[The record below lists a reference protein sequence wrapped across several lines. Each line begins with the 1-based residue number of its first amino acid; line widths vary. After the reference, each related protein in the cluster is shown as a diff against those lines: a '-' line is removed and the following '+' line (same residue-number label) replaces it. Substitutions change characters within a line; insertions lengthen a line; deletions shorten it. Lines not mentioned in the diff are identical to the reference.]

1 MNQVR
6 NPIITPAEILMLS
19 CQMEYEISVS
29 KTIKCIDIATT
40 GLQLWHVFPNLS
52 KMSWG
57 DYLTEKDK
65 IGKENCTFTST
76 KFWNIY
82 LQDLIK
88 LAIFKF
94 HHSAFML
101 RELCNEIM
109 AWKCLFWAITFNKI
123 LILKAVISKS
133 LAINKIIIDIDAEND
148 LMIDITQ

>member
-1 MNQVR
+1 
-6 NPIITPAEILMLS
+6 
-19 CQMEYEISVS
+19 
-29 KTIKCIDIATT
+29 
-40 GLQLWHVFPNLS
+40 
-52 KMSWG
+52 MSWG

-65 IGKENCTFTST
+65 IGEENCTFTST

-94 HHSAFML
+94 HLSAFML